1 MLYIIG
7 LGLSDENDL
16 TLRAISAAKKC
27 DCYAELYTSKWGGS
41 VDGLSKVIGRP
52 ITVLK
57 RQDLEDNL
65 QHFLAKAKQADI
77 ALFVP
82 GDPLAATTH
91 IDVFLEA
98 KKKRIPVQ
106 IIHNASIFS
115 AVAETGLQL
124 YKFGRTAT
132 VPFSGQLEAVKEALK
147 GNRKL
152 GLHTLLLL
160 DLDHEVGLYMRAM
173 DAVKMLLK
181 AKILKEKE
189 KLVAASRLGSSDSE
203 IVYRTAKELLEEKL
217 GVPAVLIV
225 PGKLHFREK
234 EALEGP

>member
-1 MLYIIG
+1 MLHIIG
-7 LGLSDENDL
+7 LGLFDENDL
-16 TLRAISAAKKC
+16 TLRAVSIAKAC
-27 DCYAELYTSKWGGS
+27 DCFAELYTNKWGGS
-41 VDGLSKVIGRP
+41 IDELARLIGRP
-52 ITVLK
+52 VTLLK

-65 QHFLAKAKQADI
+65 PKFLAKAKQADV

-98 KKKRIPVQ
+98 KKRRIPVQ

-160 DLDHEVGLYMRAM
+160 DLDSGIGLYMRAM

-181 AKILKEKE
+181 AGVVKEKE
-189 KLVAASRLGSSDSE
+189 KLVAASRLGSPESE
-203 IVYRTAKELLEEKL
+203 IVYCTAKELLERQQ

-234 EALEGP
+234 EALDGT